1 MFKFPSPL
9 LPIVNLFDE
18 DKMEDVSITEGIAEA
33 LAALSN
39 NRYISTAQRNATM
52 RAMLKKSRD
61 VNTPQSVKHHTIDL
75 LSQLE
80 SNNETL
86 MMILPTLVSNDVSCR
101 AECFDGM

>member
-1 MFKFPSPL
+1 
-9 LPIVNLFDE
+9 
-18 DKMEDVSITEGIAEA
+18 MEDLTITEGIAEA

-39 NRYISTAQRNATM
+39 NHYISTAQRNATM

-61 VNTPQSVKHHTIDL
+61 VNAPQSVKHHMIDL

-80 SNNETL
+80 SNNESL

>member
-1 MFKFPSPL
+1 MFKFLSPL

-18 DKMEDVSITEGIAEA
+18 DKMEDLTITEGIAEA

-61 VNTPQSVKHHTIDL
+61 VNTPQSVKHHMIDL

-80 SNNETL
+80 SNNESL
-86 MMILPTLVSNDVSCR
+86 MMILPTLVSNDVSYR
-101 AECFDGM
+101 AECSDGI